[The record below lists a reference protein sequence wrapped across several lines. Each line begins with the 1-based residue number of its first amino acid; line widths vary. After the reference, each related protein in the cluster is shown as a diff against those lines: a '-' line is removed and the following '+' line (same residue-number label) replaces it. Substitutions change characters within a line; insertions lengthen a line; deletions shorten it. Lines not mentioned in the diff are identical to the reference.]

1 MIPLILFYKDN
12 KYIYSENYT
21 HVFYNRND
29 FSEFINEIHEKYFDK
44 MKVIKINYE
53 AGANNLLNEKNIKE
67 SLFFDNLIDIFILND
82 FSLID
87 EQTLVSLNSHTEFS
101 IKDKFK
107 PLVTIDD
114 YNYNFKNIKHQ
125 INTGEFYQINYTIPF
140 KANYFG
146 NPFDAFFVY
155 HKLFA
160 GNYHAFI
167 PLNDKFLISM
177 SPELFL
183 CKENKKLITQPIK
196 GTSKNT
202 KEDIINLLN
211 SEKENAELS
220 MIVDLLRNDLNIVS
234 NFGDKVNFHRK
245 IMNLKNLVHT
255 YSEIEVETEKNIS
268 EILLKTLPGGSI
280 SGCPKKSAVNYI
292 NICEKYQRGFYTGN
306 LGWFYKDD
314 FMLNI
319 LIRSFMCVEDDN
331 KIYYHSGGGIVFDSD
346 NIDEYNEIL
355 LKAEKIQIKPN

>member
-1 MIPLILFYKDN
+1 MMPLILFYKN
-12 KYIYSENYT
+12 GEYIYCENYT
-21 HVFYNRND
+21 HIFYNGNE
-29 FSEFINEIHEKYFDK
+29 FSNFINEIYEKYFDK

-53 AGANNLLNEKNIKE
+53 AGVNNLLNKENIQKN
-67 SLFFDNLIDIFILND
+67 LFFDNLIDIFILND

-87 EQTLVSLNSHTEFS
+87 EQNLVSLKSHTEFS

-107 PLVTIDD
+107 PLISIDD

-140 KANYFG
+140 EATYSG

-155 HKLFA
+155 HNLFS

-183 CKENKKLITQPIK
+183 SKQNKKLITQPIK

-202 KEDIINLLN
+202 EKDIINLLN

-220 MIVDLLRNDLNIVS
+220 MIVDLLRNDLNIIS
-234 NFGDKVNFHRK
+234 NSGDKVNFHRK
-245 IMNLKNLVHT
+245 LMNLKNLVHT
-255 YSEIEVETEKNIS
+255 YSEIEVETEKNIAQ
-268 EILLKTLPGGSI
+268 ILLKTLPGGSI

-292 NICEKYQRGFYTGN
+292 NLCEKYKRGFYTGN

-319 LIRSFMCVEDDN
+319 LIRSFMCLNDNN
-331 KIYYHSGGGIVFDSD
+331 KIFYHAGGGIVFDSIE
-346 NIDEYNEIL
+346 NEEYKEIL
-355 LKAEKIQIKPN
+355 LKAEKIQIIPN